1 MPKSKDSQLPYR
13 RPTAGDTKVVD
24 LPMPEVMREAATA
37 ALYLH
42 LAGKKAL
49 PIRIWRCI
57 RSSSDEKEAPR
68 WFCSM
73 VWSNTFQYLLLA
85 ISPAASGKRFT
96 VQDVWDAI
104 AQLASLRLLEKL
116 VTQADKMEAAE
127 LRRIAKDFTDQA
139 EMARQAHAEEVEVE
153 RMSEQIGQSPTEQAE
168 QLRDN
173 LNRLPESMR
182 EKVIKQW
189 RLDELHRQQEMAKV
203 LSQCQ
208 D

>member
-49 PIRIWRCI
+49 PCRIWQCL
-57 RSSSDEKEAPR
+57 RSDQDPKDVPR
-68 WFCSM
+68 WFSSM
-73 VWSNTFQYLLLA
+73 IWSNTFQYLLLS
-85 ISPAASGKRFT
+85 ISPAATGKKFT

-116 VTQADKMEAAE
+116 VTQADKMDPSE

-139 EMARQAHAEEVEVE
+139 EVARRAHAEEAEVE
-153 RMSEQIGQSPTEQAE
+153 READRLQQSPTEQAE

-173 LNRLPESMR
+173 LKRLPAPIRS
-182 EKVIKQW
+182 KVVKQW

-203 LSQCQ
+203 ITECQ